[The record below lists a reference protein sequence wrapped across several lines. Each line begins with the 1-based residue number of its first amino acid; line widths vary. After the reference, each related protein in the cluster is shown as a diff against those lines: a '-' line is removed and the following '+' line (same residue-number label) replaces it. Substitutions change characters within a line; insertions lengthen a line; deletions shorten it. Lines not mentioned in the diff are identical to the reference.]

1 MILGRQAVFIVIAWK
16 QEESSNRQWDI
27 TVGAQFGL
35 SESQFSSL
43 EEHIN
48 TGTDSSILLVI
59 SFAKIFECEAA
70 DNHDKSD
77 SNYMYDKYNLVFLTE
92 QNFVTITK
100 LQELDDNN
108 VKQGILLI
116 QKIYLQQDFV
126 IEIQTFNLSD
136 NLVRPWA

>member
-27 TVGAQFGL
+27 TVGAKFGL

-77 SNYMYDKYNLVFLTE
+77 WNYMYDKYTSKWIKRFTLNHTSLDLNYVKICLDL
-92 QNFVTITK
+92 
-100 LQELDDNN
+100 LQL
-108 VKQGILLI
+108 
-116 QKIYLQQDFV
+116 
-126 IEIQTFNLSD
+126 
-136 NLVRPWA
+136 